1 MFIGSILTSGHSQC
15 QLNLALDAH
24 SCVRRSESCN
34 VVLDLVYSVDR
45 VTHATEL
52 TLKLLLILKMLN
64 RQTASQKC
72 MSRGLLVNKTAC
84 RSIKF

>member
-34 VVLDLVYSVDR
+34 VVLKLLFAS
-45 VTHATEL
+45 
-52 TLKLLLILKMLN
+52 LKLLLILKMLN